1 MHSPLPKTNP
11 VLTEAWRRAL
21 PYLLSW
27 GLLVV
32 LMIVGMERM
41 PSALYR
47 PIDGEWAKWNVE
59 AILYFGKVFDL
70 SPYSML
76 AGMGSMYFPNLPW
89 LNPGAL
95 ALALPL
101 GEQSKNIASYAVYAA
116 ELAVSIVA
124 LARVIGFSWLMATV
138 AAQLYLY
145 LLFPPFSEVFRIY
158 DWYSLAPYY
167 AHLQATLNGAAALL
181 LVCGRL
187 RDWWGNAIVAI
198 GFFILFVCGLL
209 SAPFTFVFATP
220 AYVAVS
226 AALILA
232 RRRSPAEWAWKITA
246 LALCLIFFFSSGLL
260 DYYLG
265 TIATAGRTPAAVVA
279 WDRLLSAE
287 SWLHLFWHHSICSD
301 ARLLLCI
308 QNRGG
313 WLQIAALCGAA
324 IAIVRYRGHMRT
336 AAWALIV
343 YLGLVHVYAY
353 AYQTISLGPVGV
365 LSSHFLMLSAWSFIC
380 MFAVIPFVQP
390 LDLFT
395 LNPSGN
401 TRPSHRRQLLSFAA
415 NFAFGLLL
423 LATVIVILRHPY
435 GTERYRPAQLAV
447 FAAAVG
453 VLCLLAALIQAY
465 RRRRFAISLSAPPG
479 IGWRRSALLWAVP
492 VLALVHLSMG
502 MREKIPLARDS
513 SLRDYLHRNASIEIA
528 KPFRGFAATVWLATR
543 RTSDDNPKDIDY
555 SLNRYDDSFYLWQ
568 SNVPTLEE
576 YGEWTSAQAHA
587 FVRRLLAPAGMR
599 IHTNYLR
606 AFSIDPD
613 ILRVLGVRFILTNT
627 EAIDDPGVVRVDVKA
642 SDSPDVYLFELRGA
656 NVGTYSPTRFV
667 KAATADEIADRLRE
681 NRGRLDEIAVVS
693 EDVPATK
700 ATARSVVV
708 TVERDGVRI
717 RATSDGPAYIL
728 LPVQFSHCL
737 RVVNAAPARLVR
749 ANLLQTLVSF
759 DGALDARLEFRFGL
773 FADNK
778 CRLRDG
784 RDNKALGLH

>member
-1 MHSPLPKTNP
+1 MHSPLPKTNAV
-11 VLTEAWRRAL
+11 VLEAARRAL

-59 AILYFGKVFDL
+59 AILHFGKVLDL

-95 ALALPL
+95 ALGLPL
-101 GEQSKNIASYAVYAA
+101 ADPSKNIASYIVYAA

-124 LARVIGFSWLMATV
+124 LARVIGFSWPMSTV

-158 DWYSLAPYY
+158 DWYALAPYY
-167 AHLQATLNGAAALL
+167 AHLQATLNGATALL

-187 RDWWGNAIVAI
+187 GAWWRNAILAI
-198 GFFILFVCGLL
+198 GVFVLFVSGLL

-220 AYVAVS
+220 AYVAV
-226 AALILA
+226 AATLILT
-232 RRRSPAEWAWKITA
+232 RRRALAEWAWKIAA
-246 LALCLIFFFSSGLL
+246 LALCLMFFFSSGLL

-265 TIATAGRTPAAVVA
+265 TVATAGRTPTATVA
-279 WDRLLSAE
+279 WDRLLSAA
-287 SWLHLFWHHSICSD
+287 SWLHLFRDHSICSD
-301 ARLLLCI
+301 PRLLLCV
-308 QNRGG
+308 QNRGA

-324 IAIVRYRGHMRT
+324 IAIVMHRGQLR
-336 AAWALIV
+336 AAAAALIG
-343 YLGLVHVYAY
+343 YIGLVHVHAY
-353 AYQTISLGPVGV
+353 AYQTISLGPAGV

-380 MFAVIPFVQP
+380 MFAVVPFFQP
-390 LDLFT
+390 FDLFSR
-395 LNPSGN
+395 NASADAK
-401 TRPSHRRQLLSFAA
+401 PSHREHVIRFFAD
-415 NFAFGLLL
+415 FAFGLLL
-423 LATVIVILRHPY
+423 LVTVIVILQNPY
-435 GTERYRPAQLAV
+435 GSERYRPAQLAV

-453 VLCLLAALIQAY
+453 VLVALITLVKVY
-465 RRRRFAISLSAPPG
+465 RSRRFAISLSEAPG
-479 IGWRRSALLWAVP
+479 TGWRRAALLWAFP

-502 MREKIPLARDS
+502 MREPTPPARDPAV
-513 SLRDYLHRNASIEIA
+513 RDYLHEHAAIEIG
-528 KPFRGFAATVWLATR
+528 KPFRGFAATIWLATR
-543 RTSDDNPKDIDY
+543 RTSDDNPKDVEY
-555 SLNRYDDSFYLWQ
+555 SLNRFDDTVYLWR

-606 AFSIDPD
+606 AFAIEPN
-613 ILRVLGVRFILTNT
+613 ILRALGVRFILTNT
-627 EAIDDPGVVRVDVKA
+627 ETIDDPGVVPLDVKA
-642 SDSPDVYLFELRGA
+642 SDAPEEYLFELRGA
-656 NVGTYSPTRFV
+656 NLGTYSPTRFA
-667 KAATADEIADRLRE
+667 KAATADEIANWLRE
-681 NRGRLDEIAVVS
+681 NQGRLDQMAVVS
-693 EDVPATK
+693 DEVPPAS
-700 ATARSVVV
+700 AQARNVEM

-737 RVVNAAPARLVR
+737 RVVNAAPVRLIR
-749 ANLLQTLVSF
+749 ANLMQTLISF
-759 DGALDARLEFRFGL
+759 DRTLDARLEFRFGL
-773 FADNK
+773 FADNT

-784 RDNKALGLH
+784 LDNKALALQ